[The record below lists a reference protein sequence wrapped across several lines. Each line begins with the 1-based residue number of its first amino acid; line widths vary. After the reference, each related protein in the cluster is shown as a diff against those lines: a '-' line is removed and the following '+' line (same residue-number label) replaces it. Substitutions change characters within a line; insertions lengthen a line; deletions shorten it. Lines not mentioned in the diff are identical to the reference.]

1 MQTITGS
8 AAGVPY
14 TALPPR
20 GVDGRAALI
29 ITWHMLDAP
38 RTDAAFAAAL
48 PMADVPAWRVHLAMP
63 MCGGRM
69 VDGSVDAV
77 VELARRDA
85 VRAFLVPFVREAA
98 AEFPAVLDAL
108 RSQLPIVDG
117 PVGVLGGSLGG
128 AVVLEVLAGGDVPIG
143 TAALVNPAVRLRSV
157 VPYVAPMSGTPYVWT
172 PEAHRIV
179 DDHDYVARLDGVECP
194 SLLVV
199 SGEEDH
205 AEFRRDAADLVDA
218 VRRGHPEPDAVRLA
232 PVPDLA
238 HPLADESGME
248 PAPQRATARAV
259 DSILT
264 EWFRETLAV

>member
-143 TAALVNPAVRLRSV
+143 TAALVNPAVRARWCRTSRRCRARRTSGRPRRTGSSTTTTTSPVSTVSNVLRC
-157 VPYVAPMSGTPYVWT
+157 W
-172 PEAHRIV
+172 
-179 DDHDYVARLDGVECP
+179 
-194 SLLVV
+194 
-199 SGEEDH
+199 
-205 AEFRRDAADLVDA
+205 
-218 VRRGHPEPDAVRLA
+218 
-232 PVPDLA
+232 
-238 HPLADESGME
+238 
-248 PAPQRATARAV
+248 
-259 DSILT
+259 
-264 EWFRETLAV
+264 W